1 MNRVQEMI
9 DERKDELPVGL
20 AKELLDAC
28 KEEAESRPKLYHVT
42 YTSVR
47 TIAYHSD
54 DGPEARMVSE
64 TKTVIAQSVTN
75 VQRGKC
81 AVGRFLYEAKF
92 LESWM
97 KLDLPNTLHYS
108 DEMIVILHSITP
120 FP

>member
-28 KEEAESRPKLYHVT
+28 KAEAESRPKLYRVT

-47 TIAYHSD
+47 TIAYHSEL

-64 TKTVIAQSVTN
+64 TMTVIAQSVAN
-75 VQRGKC
+75 VAPTTR
-81 AVGRFLYEAKF
+81 RMEA
-92 LESWM
+92 
-97 KLDLPNTLHYS
+97 
-108 DEMIVILHSITP
+108 
-120 FP
+120 